1 MSKSYGQMVSLDVA
15 IQWAQSMPDS
25 ADKQHSINRMRY
37 ERDKAVP
44 VTPKFHKGMYGHK
57 YDTYTCG
64 NCGTRI
70 TEAWWRYC
78 PNCGF
83 AIKK

>member
-1 MSKSYGQMVSLDVA
+1 MVSFDVA

-44 VTPKFHKGMYGHK
+44 VTPKFHKGIYGHK

-70 TEAWWRYC
+70 TEAWWRHC

-83 AIKK
+83 AIKKITERR

>member
-1 MSKSYGQMVSLDVA
+1 MVSFDAA

-64 NCGTRI
+64 NCG
-70 TEAWWRYC
+70 
-78 PNCGF
+78 F

>member
-1 MSKSYGQMVSLDVA
+1 MVSFDAA

-37 ERDKAVP
+37 ERDKAVS
-44 VTPKFHKGMYGHK
+44 VTPKFHKGIYGHK